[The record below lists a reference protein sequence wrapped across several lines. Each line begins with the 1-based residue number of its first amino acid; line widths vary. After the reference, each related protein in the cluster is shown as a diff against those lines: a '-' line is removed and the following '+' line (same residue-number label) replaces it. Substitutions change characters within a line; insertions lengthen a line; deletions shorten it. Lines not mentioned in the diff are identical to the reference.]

1 MIVFVLTF
9 LAALTVQ
16 VGQSVE
22 GVQLVLINESGVVVD
37 QLDAP
42 RPGRYTFG
50 EVEDGSYTLRAV
62 LDDTVVAS
70 VLNIR
75 LPMTETVEISVTE
88 EAASRAAEAREQA
101 AGSQRNENIQVNLI
115 DNDALTEQLGRS
127 GAEVSP
133 ITEFSAVRANYAA
146 EFGGLG
152 ANIQILRPDRQGAYH
167 GEVYEYLQNS
177 VFNARTFFQVG
188 DVEPTRRN
196 QYGFKIGGPL
206 LGDRLSFVLTGEEI
220 RQAGAVNGNVLVP
233 LASERAP
240 RTDDPDIRR
249 LVDRW
254 LAAYPTQLP
263 NRVEIDPRML
273 NTNTNQTIRNSGG
286 SFRLDWQVAPDHTF
300 SLRYS
305 LSDVFIDS
313 FEFVDGL
320 NPNQSLRPQNLNI
333 STTSNISP
341 GTTLKLG
348 VNYLRRK
355 IHLLVPPAAVG
366 PMVTIAR
373 QIENLGP
380 FGQFPIRRVRNDF
393 EYLVQGTTTAGN
405 HQIDWGAEVRRYQMN
420 DLQSDNARG
429 IFNFRPN
436 FGRTAVENLLWGT
449 PSRYEQS
456 LGGLYRGF
464 RNTDVNFFLNDR
476 YRLSP
481 GLDLTVGLRY
491 EFAGAP
497 AEINN
502 LTEFPYES
510 DANNVAPRLGFAY
523 RAGET
528 VVRGGYG
535 IAFGRVFPATF
546 QWARF
551 NPPAVI
557 RVSVQSPDILDPL
570 NGLQASGSDE
580 TVRSGLNV
588 LDPEL
593 VAPYS
598 QHYTLELERD
608 LPASMRVTAAYV
620 GSRTWKLFQTVHSNR
635 SGRLEGVPLTTG
647 TINDRRPDQRFF
659 AVNTITNMGRA
670 YFDAGQLTLDKSF
683 DSGLSMRATYTL
695 SKAID
700 TGPDFSS
707 TAVNNDERRSQLE
720 DDVIAD
726 LKGPSNFDSRHSF
739 VLGYRWELPGAWLR
753 GWAVSGTALFRSGT
767 PFTVETGTDAPPHGN
782 VDSVRQDRP
791 AILDASLLGRSIDD
805 PDTSLG
811 ILTRSA
817 FSTGATF
824 DSGRGNLGRNTFRK
838 DGTSNLNLAVSKVFY
853 LSSDQSRSLT
863 LRTEITNLTNHP
875 QFAEPNI
882 AVTSP
887 SFGRITNTLNGGR
900 IIQFALAIRF

>member
-1 MIVFVLTF
+1 MIVFI
-9 LAALTVQ
+9 LALISALNVQ

-22 GVQLVLINESGVVVD
+22 GLTLVLVNETGGVVD

-42 RPGRYTFG
+42 RPGLYTFG
-50 EVEDGSYTLRAV
+50 EVADGSYTLRAV

-70 VLNIR
+70 VTDIR
-75 LPMTETVEISVTE
+75 LPMTETVEISVSE
-88 EAASRAAEAREQA
+88 EALRRQGEAGQQS

-127 GAEVSP
+127 GADVSP

-152 ANIQILRPDRQGAYH
+152 ANIQILRTEPQSGYH
-167 GEVYEYLQNS
+167 GEFYEYLQNS

-188 DVEPTRRN
+188 DVRPTRRN
-196 QYGFKIGGPL
+196 QYGFRIGGPL
-206 LGDRLSFVLTGEEI
+206 VRGRLSFILTGEET
-220 RQAGAVNGNVLVP
+220 RQGGAVNGNVLVP

-240 RTDDPDIRR
+240 LTDDPDIRR

-254 LAAYPTQLP
+254 LAAYPTELP

-286 SFRLDWQVAPDHTF
+286 SFRMDWQVTSDHTF

-305 LSDVFIDS
+305 MSDVFIDS

-333 STTSNISP
+333 STASNLSS
-341 GTTLKLG
+341 GTTIKLG

-366 PMVTIAR
+366 PMVTVAR

-393 EYLVQGTTTAGN
+393 EYLAQGTTIAGS
-405 HQIDWGAEVRRYQMN
+405 HQVDWGTEVRRYQMN

-436 FGRTAVENLLWGT
+436 FGRTAVENLLWGS
-449 PSRYEQS
+449 PSRYEQT
-456 LGGLYRGF
+456 LGSLYRGF

-476 YRLSP
+476 YNVAP
-481 GLDLTVGLRY
+481 GLDLTLGLRY

-497 AEINN
+497 VEVNS
-502 LTEFPYES
+502 LTEFPYQS
-510 DANNVAPRLGFAY
+510 DANNLAPRFGFAY

-528 VVRGGYG
+528 VLRGGYG
-535 IAFGRVFPATF
+535 IAFGRIFPATL

-551 NPPAVI
+551 NPPSVI

-570 NGLQASGSDE
+570 KGLELPTGDE

-588 LDPEL
+588 LDSDL

-598 QHYTLELERD
+598 QHYTLQVERD

-620 GSRTWKLFQTVHSNR
+620 GSRTWKLFQTVHGNR
-635 SGRLEGVPLTTG
+635 SGRPEGVPLTTG
-647 TINDRRPDQRFF
+647 TINDRRPDQNFF

-670 YFDAGQLTLDKSF
+670 YFDAGQLTLDKVFGSA
-683 DSGLSMRATYTL
+683 LSMRATYTF
-695 SKAID
+695 SKALD

-707 TAVNNDERRSQLE
+707 TAVNNDERRSQSE
-720 DDVIAD
+720 DDVVAD
-726 LKGPSNFDSRHSF
+726 LKGPSNFDSPHSLVF
-739 VLGYRWELPGAWLR
+739 GYRWELPGAWLR

-811 ILTRSA
+811 ILVPGA
-817 FSTGATF
+817 FSTRANFEG
-824 DSGRGNLGRNTFRK
+824 GRGNLGRNTFRK
-838 DGTSNLNLAVSKVFY
+838 DGTSNLNLALSKVFY
-853 LSSDQSRSLT
+853 LSSDQARSLT
-863 LRTEITNLTNHP
+863 FRTEVTNLTNHP
-875 QFAEPNI
+875 QFAEPNN

-900 IIQFALAIRF
+900 IIQFGLQVRF